1 MADGTAI
8 LGGIQSDGTPVDK
21 YGQEMTYVQPEA
33 VLELIAFTV
42 LNPRF
47 DATNEIN
54 YLVNQ
59 GISQEQINEQLVPK
73 VIQHTAGAIFNKNA
87 SLGGNQGDYQKGI
100 EFLQEQGVSNDTIT
114 SSIQNS
120 YDSIQTQYQEGI
132 AERNKQ
138 QGGFLGFVE
147 RALPGLALGVISG
160 GVGSL
165 VTGAAGT
172 AATAASIGNSLGVTG
187 AGATTVG
194 AAVLGSASSSVLAA
208 ITGGDVV
215 KSAISGAI
223 TSGTGANASD
233 IGTFVAGGA
242 DNVTAIADAL
252 KLTEK
257 QVTTAITNAVTS
269 GVVSAAVTGSDV
281 TTAITS
287 TLASSVVGSY
297 TTNLIANVPDLKD
310 SATLIG
316 NVAKV
321 ATKAIVSGTDV
332 GDALVNSIPSI
343 IGGLVTDPKATGEKL
358 KEEIKA
364 ETTSTIEA
372 GDTSDQPP
380 GTQVLLADG
389 TTGRVSNSGV
399 IEPSDATSNMVTV
412 GDKEPT
418 GSVTLIGRDSTSI
431 TGFRDTNG
439 NPVDSEGN
447 RVNEDGT
454 PYLDPNKVDVAPD
467 NVNITP
473 DNVNI
478 TTPTTEQELINI
490 IKKDTADKTGTTTT
504 TPNIVTTD
512 PITGVKTTTGAV
524 DTTGSV
530 TSPTATT
537 GGVIDTGG
545 TTTPGGTTG
554 TSGGLIGGVGGD
566 IGGVGEDTGGEFRGT
581 PTKTDTVTPSD
592 TSDTTSPTTT
602 TTRDQDIINLIN
614 TPTTDTT
621 VNTITDTTTPVTRT
635 ELTSDP
641 LTVTGTRDTEVN
653 PLVVEG
659 TTPERDFDYV
669 EEEPKPYTPFEED
682 FPLQKDEEGFTIS
695 PTVIPKKPTKTSKS
709 TKNARLSTGLGIDTN
724 VGSLLGAALSTR
736 PDVSSA
742 SEPYLL
748 GKDEKR
754 KDVWNVESLKGALGI

>member
-8 LGGIQSDGTPVDK
+8 LGGIQSDGTPVDR
-21 YGQEMTYVQPEA
+21 YGQEMTSVQPEA
-33 VLELIAFTV
+33 VLELIAYTV
-42 LNPRF
+42 LNPQF

-59 GISQEQINEQLVPK
+59 GISQEQINQQLVPLVAQK
-73 VIQHTAGAIFNKNA
+73 TAGTIFAENA
-87 SLGGNQGDYQKGI
+87 QLGGDRGDYQKGI
-100 EFLQEQGVSNDTIT
+100 DFLRQNGVSEENIIKD
-114 SSIQNS
+114 IQNK
-120 YDSIQTQYQEGI
+120 YEMFQTQYQEGV

-389 TTGRVSNSGV
+389 TTGIVSNSGV
-399 IEPSDATSNMVTV
+399 IEASDATSDMTTV
-412 GDKEPT
+412 GFKEPT
-418 GSVTLIGRDSTSI
+418 GSVSISGVIMENKDSPS
-431 TGFRDTNG
+431 GFSDDQG
-439 NPVDSEGN
+439 NPIN
-447 RVNEDGT
+447 QDGT
-454 PYLDPNKVDVAPD
+454 PYLDPNKVDVA
-467 NVNITP
+467 P

-530 TSPTATT
+530 TSPTTTT

-554 TSGGLIGGVGGD
+554 TSDGYIGGVGGD
-566 IGGVGEDTGGEFRGT
+566 IGGVGKDTGGEFRGT
-581 PTKTDTVTPSD
+581 PTKTDTVTPPN

-641 LTVTGTRDTEVN
+641 LTVTGTRDTEVD

>member
-1 MADGTAI
+1 
-8 LGGIQSDGTPVDK
+8 
-21 YGQEMTYVQPEA
+21 MT
-33 VLELIAFTV
+33 LE
-42 LNPRF
+42 
-47 DATNEIN
+47 E

-59 GISQEQINEQLVPK
+59 GYYFRGEPGGGEDAQRSGWARDIGGGDEAYVQFLEGDNLANEQRGYQYQQQQEQQPAPAPAPSQPSGEDPNQVYALG
-73 VIQHTAGAIFNKNA
+73 GAIPVYRPPPTPENPTPEPQVDWDAWKQITENYEAAKSSDTFNPA
-87 SLGGNQGDYQKGI
+87 
-100 EFLQEQGVSNDTIT
+100 
-114 SSIQNS
+114 
-120 YDSIQTQYQEGI
+120 
-132 AERNKQ
+132 
-138 QGGFLGFVE
+138 
-147 RALPGLALGVISG
+147 GLALAALSVIAAPATGGLSLAIG
-160 GVGSL
+160 ESILGVGA
-165 VTGAAGT
+165 VGAAT
-172 AATAASIGNSLGVTG
+172 L
-187 AGATTVG
+187 G

-215 KSAISGAI
+215 KSAITGAI
-223 TSGTGANASD
+223 TAGAGANVAD
-233 IGTFVAGGA
+233 IGTAIAGGA
-242 DNVTAIADAL
+242 DNVQSIATALD
-252 KLTEK
+252 LTTK
-257 QVTTAITNAVTS
+257 QVTTAISNAVTS
-269 GVVSAAVTGSDV
+269 GVVSAAVTGTDI

-287 TLASSVVGSY
+287 TLAGSVVGSY
-297 TTNLIANVPDLKD
+297 TTNLVANIPDLKD
-310 SATLIG
+310 SASLIG

-321 ATKAIVSGTDV
+321 ATKATTSGTNV

-343 IGGLVTDPKATGEKL
+343 IGGYVNDPANKT
-358 KEEIKA
+358 EEIKNDIKTEIA
-364 ETTSTIEA
+364 EQSPSTLQV
-372 GDTSDQPP
+372 GDTVEQ
-380 GTQVLLADG
+380 GFGEKVLLADG
-389 TTGRVSNSGV
+389 TTGTISNSGV
-399 IEPSDATSNMVTV
+399 IVPSDATSDIKTV
-412 GDKEPT
+412 GYPEPN
-418 GSVTLIGRDSTSI
+418 VTATFFSRDDTSI
-431 TGFRDTNG
+431 TGFKDNLG
-439 NPVDSEGN
+439 NHVDSEGN

-454 PYLDPNKVDVAPD
+454 PYLDPNKIDVA
-467 NVNITP
+467 P

-478 TTPTTEQELINI
+478 TTPTTDQELINI

-581 PTKTDTVTPSD
+581 PTKTDTVTPPD
-592 TSDTTSPTTT
+592 TS
-602 TTRDQDIINLIN
+602 
-614 TPTTDTT
+614 
-621 VNTITDTTTPVTRT
+621 DTTTPVTRT

-641 LTVTGTRDTEVN
+641 LTVTGTRDTEVD

-669 EEEPKPYTPFEED
+669 EEEPKPYTPFEEN

>member
-1 MADGTAI
+1 
-8 LGGIQSDGTPVDK
+8 
-21 YGQEMTYVQPEA
+21 MT
-33 VLELIAFTV
+33 LE
-42 LNPRF
+42 
-47 DATNEIN
+47 E

-59 GISQEQINEQLVPK
+59 GYYFRGEPGGGEDAQRSGWARDIGGGDDAYVQFLEGDNEQDALRGYQYQQQQEQQPAPAPAPSQPSGEDPNQVYALG
-73 VIQHTAGAIFNKNA
+73 GAIPVYRPPPTPENPTPEPQVDWDAWKQITENYEAAKSSDTFNPA
-87 SLGGNQGDYQKGI
+87 
-100 EFLQEQGVSNDTIT
+100 
-114 SSIQNS
+114 
-120 YDSIQTQYQEGI
+120 
-132 AERNKQ
+132 
-138 QGGFLGFVE
+138 
-147 RALPGLALGVISG
+147 GLALAALSVIAAPATGGLSLAIG
-160 GVGSL
+160 ESILGVGA
-165 VTGAAGT
+165 VGAA
-172 AATAASIGNSLGVTG
+172 
-187 AGATTVG
+187 TVG

-215 KSAISGAI
+215 KSAITGAI
-223 TSGTGANASD
+223 TAGAGANVAD
-233 IGTFVAGGA
+233 IGTAIAGGA
-242 DNVTAIADAL
+242 DNVQSIATALD
-252 KLTEK
+252 LTTK
-257 QVTTAITNAVTS
+257 QVTTAISNAVTS
-269 GVVSAAVTGSDV
+269 GVVSAAVTGTDV

-287 TLASSVVGSY
+287 TLAGSVVGSY

-310 SATLIG
+310 SASLIG

-321 ATKAIVSGTDV
+321 ATKATTSGTNV

-343 IGGLVTDPKATGEKL
+343 IGGYVNDPANKT
-358 KEEIKA
+358 EEIKNDIKTEIA
-364 ETTSTIEA
+364 EQSPSTLQV
-372 GDTSDQPP
+372 GDTVEQ
-380 GTQVLLADG
+380 GFGEKVLLADG
-389 TTGRVSNSGV
+389 TTGTISNSGV
-399 IEPSDATSNMVTV
+399 IVPSDATSDMTTV
-412 GDKEPT
+412 GFKEPT
-418 GSVTLIGRDSTSI
+418 GSVSISGVIMENKDSPS
-431 TGFRDTNG
+431 GFSDDQG
-439 NPVDSEGN
+439 NPIN
-447 RVNEDGT
+447 QDGT
-454 PYLDPNKVDVAPD
+454 PYLDPNAVDVA
-467 NVNITP
+467 P

-512 PITGVKTTTGAV
+512 PITGVKT
-524 DTTGSV
+524 
-530 TSPTATT
+530 TT

-581 PTKTDTVTPSD
+581 PTKTDTVTPPD

-614 TPTTDTT
+614 TPSTDTT

-641 LTVTGTRDTEVN
+641 LTVTGTRDTEVD

>member
-1 MADGTAI
+1 
-8 LGGIQSDGTPVDK
+8 
-21 YGQEMTYVQPEA
+21 MT
-33 VLELIAFTV
+33 LE
-42 LNPRF
+42 
-47 DATNEIN
+47 E

-59 GISQEQINEQLVPK
+59 GYYFRGEPGGGEDAQRSGWARDIGGGDDAYVQFLEGDNEQDALRGYQYQQQQEQQPAPAPAPSQPSGEDPNQVYALG
-73 VIQHTAGAIFNKNA
+73 GAIPVYRPPPTPENPTPEPQVDWDAWKQITENYEAAKSSDTFNPA
-87 SLGGNQGDYQKGI
+87 
-100 EFLQEQGVSNDTIT
+100 
-114 SSIQNS
+114 
-120 YDSIQTQYQEGI
+120 
-132 AERNKQ
+132 
-138 QGGFLGFVE
+138 
-147 RALPGLALGVISG
+147 GLALAALSVIAAPATGGLSLAIG
-160 GVGSL
+160 ESILGVGA
-165 VTGAAGT
+165 VGAA
-172 AATAASIGNSLGVTG
+172 
-187 AGATTVG
+187 TVG

-215 KSAISGAI
+215 KSAITGAI
-223 TSGTGANASD
+223 TAGAGANVAD
-233 IGTFVAGGA
+233 IGTAIAGGA
-242 DNVTAIADAL
+242 DNVQSIATALD
-252 KLTEK
+252 LTTK
-257 QVTTAITNAVTS
+257 QVTTAISNAVTS
-269 GVVSAAVTGSDV
+269 GVVSAAVTGTDV

-287 TLASSVVGSY
+287 TLAGSVVGSY

-310 SATLIG
+310 SASLIG

-321 ATKAIVSGTDV
+321 ATKATTSGTNV

-343 IGGLVTDPKATGEKL
+343 IGGYVNDPANKT
-358 KEEIKA
+358 EEIKNDIKTEIA
-364 ETTSTIEA
+364 EQSPSTLQV
-372 GDTSDQPP
+372 GDTVEQ
-380 GTQVLLADG
+380 GFGEKVLLADG
-389 TTGRVSNSGV
+389 TTGTISNSGV
-399 IEPSDATSNMVTV
+399 IVPSDATSDMTTV
-412 GDKEPT
+412 GFKEPT
-418 GSVTLIGRDSTSI
+418 GSVSISGVIMENKDSPS
-431 TGFRDTNG
+431 GFSDDQG
-439 NPVDSEGN
+439 NPIN
-447 RVNEDGT
+447 QDGT
-454 PYLDPNKVDVAPD
+454 PYLDPNAVDVA
-467 NVNITP
+467 P

-512 PITGVKTTTGAV
+512 PITGVKT
-524 DTTGSV
+524 
-530 TSPTATT
+530 TT

-581 PTKTDTVTPSD
+581 PTKTDTVTPPD

-614 TPTTDTT
+614 TPSTDTT

>member
-1 MADGTAI
+1 
-8 LGGIQSDGTPVDK
+8 
-21 YGQEMTYVQPEA
+21 MT
-33 VLELIAFTV
+33 LE
-42 LNPRF
+42 
-47 DATNEIN
+47 E

-59 GISQEQINEQLVPK
+59 GYYFRGEPGGGEDAQRSGWARDVGGGDDAYVQFLEGDNLENEQRGYQYQQQQEQQPAPAPAPSQPSGEDPNQVYALG
-73 VIQHTAGAIFNKNA
+73 GAIPVYRPPPTPENPTPEPQVDWDAWKQITENYEAAKSSDTFNPA
-87 SLGGNQGDYQKGI
+87 
-100 EFLQEQGVSNDTIT
+100 
-114 SSIQNS
+114 
-120 YDSIQTQYQEGI
+120 
-132 AERNKQ
+132 
-138 QGGFLGFVE
+138 
-147 RALPGLALGVISG
+147 GLALAALSVIAAPATGGLSLAIG
-160 GVGSL
+160 ESILGVGA
-165 VTGAAGT
+165 VGAA
-172 AATAASIGNSLGVTG
+172 
-187 AGATTVG
+187 TVG

-215 KSAISGAI
+215 KSAITGAI
-223 TSGTGANASD
+223 TAGAGANVAD
-233 IGTFVAGGA
+233 IGTAIAGGA
-242 DNVTAIADAL
+242 DNVQSIATALD
-252 KLTEK
+252 LTTK
-257 QVTTAITNAVTS
+257 QVTTAISNAVTS
-269 GVVSAAVTGSDV
+269 GVVSAAVTGTDI

-287 TLASSVVGSY
+287 TLAGSVVGSY
-297 TTNLIANVPDLKD
+297 TTNLVANIPDLKD
-310 SATLIG
+310 SASLIG

-321 ATKAIVSGTDV
+321 ATKATTSGTNV

-343 IGGLVTDPKATGEKL
+343 IGGYVNDPANKT
-358 KEEIKA
+358 EEIKNDIKTEIA
-364 ETTSTIEA
+364 EQSPSTLQV
-372 GDTSDQPP
+372 GDTVEQ
-380 GTQVLLADG
+380 GFGEKVLLADG
-389 TTGRVSNSGV
+389 TTGTISNSGV
-399 IEPSDATSNMVTV
+399 IVPSDATSDMTTV
-412 GDKEPT
+412 GFKEPT
-418 GSVTLIGRDSTSI
+418 GSVSISGVIMENKDSPS
-431 TGFRDTNG
+431 GFSDDQG
-439 NPVDSEGN
+439 NPIN
-447 RVNEDGT
+447 QDGT
-454 PYLDPNKVDVAPD
+454 PYLDPNAVDVA
-467 NVNITP
+467 P

-537 GGVIDTGG
+537 TATTVADTTGATGTTGGVTDITDTTGGVIDTGG
-545 TTTPGGTTG
+545 ATTPGGTTG

-566 IGGVGEDTGGEFRGT
+566 IGGVGKDTGGEFRGT
-581 PTKTDTVTPSD
+581 PTKTDTVTPPD
-592 TSDTTSPTTT
+592 TSDTTSPTT

-669 EEEPKPYTPFEED
+669 EEEPKPYTPFEEN

-709 TKNARLSTGLGIDTN
+709 TKNARLSTVLGIDTN

>member
-1 MADGTAI
+1 MNYEEYLESKGYSNFRDTWGRWGNDNEGGLTFEPLNGDNEENAI
-8 LGGIQSDGTPVDK
+8 RG
-21 YGQEMTYVQPEA
+21 Y
-33 VLELIAFTV
+33 
-42 LNPRF
+42 
-47 DATNEIN
+47 
-54 YLVNQ
+54 
-59 GISQEQINEQLVPK
+59 
-73 VIQHTAGAIFNKNA
+73 
-87 SLGGNQGDYQKGI
+87 
-100 EFLQEQGVSNDTIT
+100 
-114 SSIQNS
+114 
-120 YDSIQTQYQEGI
+120 QYQEQQAQQPAPAPSPSQPSGEDPNQVYALGGAI
-132 AERNKQ
+132 PVYRPPPTPENPTPEPQVDWDAWKQ
-138 QGGFLGFVE
+138 ITENYEAAKSSDTFNP
-147 RALPGLALGVISG
+147 AGLALAALSVIAAPATGGLSLAIG
-160 GVGSL
+160 ESILGVGA
-165 VTGAAGT
+165 VGAA
-172 AATAASIGNSLGVTG
+172 
-187 AGATTVG
+187 TVG

-215 KSAISGAI
+215 KSAITGAI
-223 TSGTGANASD
+223 TAGAGANVAD
-233 IGTFVAGGA
+233 IGTAIAGGA
-242 DNVTAIADAL
+242 DNVQSIATALD
-252 KLTEK
+252 LTTK
-257 QVTTAITNAVTS
+257 QVTTAISNAVTS
-269 GVVSAAVTGSDV
+269 GVVSAAVTGTDV

-287 TLASSVVGSY
+287 TLAGSVVGSY
-297 TTNLIANVPDLKD
+297 TTNLVANIPDLKD
-310 SATLIG
+310 SASLIG

-321 ATKAIVSGTDV
+321 ATKATTSGTNV

-343 IGGLVTDPKATGEKL
+343 IGGYVNDPANKT
-358 KEEIKA
+358 EEIKNDIKTEIA
-364 ETTSTIEA
+364 EQSPSTLQV
-372 GDTSDQPP
+372 GDTVEQ
-380 GTQVLLADG
+380 GFGEKVLLADG
-389 TTGRVSNSGV
+389 TTGTISNSGV
-399 IEPSDATSNMVTV
+399 IVPSDATSDIKTV
-412 GDKEPT
+412 GYPEPN
-418 GSVTLIGRDSTSI
+418 VTATFFSRDDTSI
-431 TGFRDTNG
+431 TGFKDNLG

-454 PYLDPNKVDVAPD
+454 PYLDPNKIDVA
-467 NVNITP
+467 P

-512 PITGVKTTTGAV
+512 PITGVKT
-524 DTTGSV
+524 
-530 TSPTATT
+530 TT

-581 PTKTDTVTPSD
+581 PTKTDTVTPPD

-614 TPTTDTT
+614 TPSTDTT

-641 LTVTGTRDTEVN
+641 LTVTGTRDTEVD

-669 EEEPKPYTPFEED
+669 EEEPKPYTPFEEN

>member
-1 MADGTAI
+1 
-8 LGGIQSDGTPVDK
+8 
-21 YGQEMTYVQPEA
+21 MTSVQPEA
-33 VLELIAFTV
+33 VLELIAYTV
-42 LNPRF
+42 LNPQF

-59 GISQEQINEQLVPK
+59 GISQEQINQQLVPLVAQK
-73 VIQHTAGAIFNKNA
+73 TAGTIFAENA
-87 SLGGNQGDYQKGI
+87 QLGGDRGDYQKGI
-100 EFLQEQGVSNDTIT
+100 DFLRQNGVSEENIIKD
-114 SSIQNS
+114 IQNK
-120 YDSIQTQYQEGI
+120 YEMFQTQYQEGV

-399 IEPSDATSNMVTV
+399 IEPIDAVSDTTTV
-412 GDKEPT
+412 GFKEPT
-418 GSVTLIGRDSTSI
+418 GSVSISGVVMENKDSPS
-431 TGFRDTNG
+431 GFSDDQG
-439 NPVDSEGN
+439 NPIN
-447 RVNEDGT
+447 QDGT
-454 PYLDPNKVDVAPD
+454 PFLDPNAVDVA
-467 NVNITP
+467 P

-512 PITGVKTTTGAV
+512 PITGVKTTTG
-524 DTTGSV
+524 
-530 TSPTATT
+530 
-537 GGVIDTGG
+537 GVIDTGG

-566 IGGVGEDTGGEFRGT
+566 IGGVGKDTGGEFRGT
-581 PTKTDTVTPSD
+581 PTKTDTVTPPD